1 MCEGKFDLIS
11 LYVDGLLDLKEEE
24 ELKKHIKECN
34 KCEKILQDYRNIKS
48 AMNQIGERE
57 NVDLRYAITEKIYK
71 KKRKFSRLYAAAS
84 LINFLFLGFI
94 IGNISMH
101 QNEVTKKDI
110 LNDVKKVN
118 NNEVDGQKLINENI
132 KGRYEKVG
140 F

>member
-84 LINFLFLGFI
+84 LIIFLFLGFI

-110 LNDVKKVN
+110 LNDVKNVN
-118 NNEVDGQKLINENI
+118 NNEVDSQELINENI

>member
-24 ELKKHIKECN
+24 KLKKHIKECN
-34 KCEKILQDYRNIKS
+34 KCSKILQDYRNIKS

-57 NVDLRYAITEKIYK
+57 NVDLRYDITEKIYK
-71 KKRKFSRLYAAAS
+71 KKRKSSRLYAAAS
-84 LINFLFLGFI
+84 LIIFLFLGFI

-110 LNDVKKVN
+110 LNDVKNVN
-118 NNEVDGQKLINENI
+118 NNEVDSHELINENI